1 MNNRPPRQGS
11 HDNELQERPS
21 APTMNRSQGQLASA
35 YAPGAFF
42 TFEGGLGSCIAI
54 SDSNVL
60 HQPPNLS
67 PATQNQILGRLNEAV
82 SGWFNRAF
90 NCRPN
95 DANHLVLPE
104 LCVDLTLLNNDR
116 TGIQPVDR
124 GRFVF
129 VSPSH
134 MGYAPAP
141 LTFVCN
147 ACGLFRGFKNVTEF
161 EKAKFSLSARNC
173 RANSRH
179 CCQWRQLDVIF
190 VHWSGNWEPVMPSKY
205 DWDSVRHQLREPINR
220 CSHCHSEDFI
230 LDTSSPSI
238 GKWFFKCAN
247 SKCGVIDEGGWLKND
262 RVTIEA
268 LRDHFAGDRIS
279 EGRME
284 PVSYRASSAH
294 YALSEQFI
302 LFDAGSDDLLGL
314 LDPIKAADLEA
325 FIAEQFGYGKMR
337 PSVVD
342 IERDLKARG
351 MAATWNGYADRKK
364 MADTFRQQVADA
376 KAAGNPMVEQMEKMV
391 VEFDR
396 GLAETMDSWFA
407 GSSPIL
413 KPLTELP
420 GRLLDLMNARE
431 LFTSRYDPFRLAVE
445 HEVLRRSK
453 LSAPKG
459 SGGRLPFVRF
469 THLDA
474 DLAPHDEVRKAAQER
489 ATADLLK
496 CLGIET
502 MGLIREFDLCRFT
515 YGFSRMQP
523 IPTFEKR
530 QRMMPVRLNLFPSI
544 QTEGGGKHPIYAVTQ
559 ANEAIYVKLD
569 QVQVYRWLREL
580 STHDFFDWKPEDGP
594 LGAKLLEQAVPFGQ
608 YLEHIPARSE
618 SSSYLYT
625 YTLLHS
631 FSHML
636 MKGIA
641 EHSGLDLGS
650 LGEYL
655 FPADLAFVVY
665 RNGTT
670 MDLGNL
676 SALWRNENE
685 RFLRHLLLPKTLLCN
700 SGSLCDANP
709 KNPGACPDCILVPET
724 SCTAM
729 NQLLSRSVLRGGNPP
744 REDGDHAGSRIP
756 GFFQVVND
764 AC

>member
-1 MNNRPPRQGS
+1 MNHRTTRQGGF
-11 HDNELQERPS
+11 DNDAPERPA

-42 TFEGGLGSCIAI
+42 TFEGGLGACIAI
-54 SDSNVL
+54 PDANALYQTPS
-60 HQPPNLS
+60 LS
-67 PATQNQILGRLNEAV
+67 PPTKNQILGRLNEAV
-82 SGWFNRAF
+82 SSWFNRAI

-95 DANHLVLPE
+95 DTNHPVLPE
-104 LCVDLTLLNNDR
+104 LCVDMTLLNNER

-124 GRFVF
+124 GMFVF
-129 VSPSH
+129 VAPSH

-147 ACGLFRGFKNVTEF
+147 ACGLFRGFKTVVEF
-161 EKAKFSLSARNC
+161 EKARPLLAARNC
-173 RANSRH
+173 RANSDH
-179 CCQWRQLDVIF
+179 SCQWRQLDVIF
-190 VHWSGNWEPVMPSKY
+190 VHWSGNWEPVMPGKY
-205 DWDSVRHQLREPINR
+205 DWDSTRNQLREPINR
-220 CSHCHSEDFI
+220 CSHCHSEEFI

-247 SKCGVIDEGGWLKND
+247 PKCGFIDEGSWLKND
-262 RVTIEA
+262 KVTIEA
-268 LRDHFAGDRIS
+268 LRDQFARDRIS

-302 LFDAGSDDLLGL
+302 LFDAESDDLLGL
-314 LDPIKAADLEA
+314 LDPIKAGDLKA
-325 FIAEQFGYGKMR
+325 FIAEHFGYGKTR
-337 PSVVD
+337 PSD
-342 IERDLKARG
+342 AEMERELKARG
-351 MAATWNGYADRKK
+351 MGAAWESYASRKN
-364 MADTFRQQVADA
+364 MADMSRSQLAAFR
-376 KAAGNPMVEQMEKMV
+376 AAGNPAVDMEKMV
-391 VEFDR
+391 AEFDR
-396 GLAETMDSWFA
+396 LLVETLDSWFA
-407 GSSPIL
+407 GPSPIL

-420 GRLLDLMNARE
+420 GVLTGLINARE
-431 LFTSRYDPFRLAVE
+431 LFSSRYDPFRLAVE
-445 HEVLRRSK
+445 HEALRRSK
-453 LSAPKG
+453 LNAPKG
-459 SGGRLPFVRF
+459 AGGRLPFVRF

-474 DLAPHDEVRKAAQER
+474 DLAPHDEEQKASQEK
-489 ATADLLK
+489 ATALRLK
-496 CLGIET
+496 QLGVET

-515 YGFSRMQP
+515 YGYSRMQP
-523 IPTFEKR
+523 VPTFEKR

-544 QTEGGGKHPIYAVTQ
+544 QTEGGKKHPLYVVTQ
-559 ANEAIYVKLD
+559 ANEALYVKLD

-580 STHDFFDWKPEDGP
+580 NPHDIFDWKPEDGP
-594 LGAKLLEQAVPFGQ
+594 LGAKLLERASPFGR
-608 YLEHIPARSE
+608 YLEHLPARAS

-631 FSHML
+631 FSHVL
-636 MKGIA
+636 MKAIA

-685 RFLRHLLLPKTLLCN
+685 SFLRHLLQPKTLQCN
-700 SGSLCDANP
+700 SGSLCDANR

-724 SCTAM
+724 SCIAM

-744 REDGDHAGSRIP
+744 REDGDHVGSRIP

-764 AC
+764 AY